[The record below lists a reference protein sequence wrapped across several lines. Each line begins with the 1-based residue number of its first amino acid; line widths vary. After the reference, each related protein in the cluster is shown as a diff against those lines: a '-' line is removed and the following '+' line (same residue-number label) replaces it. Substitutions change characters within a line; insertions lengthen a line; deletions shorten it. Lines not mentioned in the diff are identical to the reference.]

1 MPAKK
6 IKTNHAARSFK
17 TKTNKDMPSHW
28 KSRNRGTKS
37 EFPRGDGRSGR
48 PKTRG
53 RPLILLGQDMIG
65 HIGFLWSR
73 GQRYRAW
80 IKNGDLEKK
89 CHCYLYVP
97 LAALIPLA
105 IAHNKRVHKYKHAIQ
120 ANTSGRMFLLLAN
133 VISVPGMNTFIEPK
147 HTLQSHNPYANV
159 IGIGECG
166 QRSDLE
172 RFIKGLYNLRRRM
185 GYIGKSVY
193 FVILQGRIA
202 FNYTDGEREVWL
214 CIPCWFSISVD
225 TKRLSISK
233 QKKISCDL

>member
-1 MPAKK
+1 ML
-6 IKTNHAARSFK
+6 HAHSKRK
-17 TKTNKDMPSHW
+17 QTKTCRPIE
-28 KSRNRGTKS
+28 RVGTEGPKAS
-37 EFPRGDGRSGR
+37 SLAGTGDLAALKPGEDLWSCSA
-48 PKTRG
+48 KTWSA
-53 RPLILLGQDMIG
+53 ILV
-65 HIGFLWSR
+65 FLWSR

-105 IAHNKRVHKYKHAIQ
+105 IAHSKRVHKYKHAIQ

-193 FVILQGRIA
+193 FVILQGRIT
-202 FNYTDGEREVWL
+202 FNYTDREREIWL
-214 CIPCWFSISVD
+214 CIPCWFKYIICPYKEIID
-225 TKRLSISK
+225 IKTKNL
-233 QKKISCDL
+233 